1 MAATGAPAESLRT
14 GTGFAVSAQTHIVT
28 NAHVVTGCRSLRAL
42 HGEDSAAASLL
53 AVDNKT
59 DLAVLRTELR
69 TPQIAA
75 LRVGPPVRLG
85 ESVVSFGFP
94 LTGALSKEGNLTTGN
109 VSALAGLRDDPT
121 YLQMTAPVQPGNSGG
136 PLLDSSANVI
146 GVVTAKLDAVAIAKR
161 TGDIP
166 QNVNFAIRV
175 DVLRAFLQRYQM
187 PYDERASDT
196 TLEVADIAD
205 LAKAFTVQIECRPGR
220 GVAPELQAPVPTPT
234 PPAPQPAPPPEP
246 EASPTAPAPVPSDLD
261 RQQHIEQVQLVSVRT
276 PYPGTA
282 PLTRELVIANHAERS
297 IYKVTIGWLD
307 RLHERCPSS
316 AAAYSGQREV
326 FVSIKP
332 GQQGKT
338 VGDFPADAKLF
349 CVIDA
354 AFLER
359 PRLREEQL
367 PPPPP
372 PEPPPPAPA
381 PAAPPGPEP
390 AKPVKPEVPGRR

>member
-1 MAATGAPAESLRT
+1 MVVLRT
-14 GTGFAVSAQTHIVT
+14 GTGFAISAQTHIVT

-42 HGEDSAAASLL
+42 HGENGAAATLL
-53 AVDNKT
+53 AADPKT
-59 DLAVLRTELR
+59 DLALLRTELR

-75 LRVGPPVRLG
+75 LRSGPPLRLG

-187 PYDERASDT
+187 PYDERSSDT

-205 LAKAFTVQIECRPGR
+205 LAKAFTVQVECRPGR
-220 GVAPELQAPVPTPT
+220 GVAPELQEPFPAPVPPS
-234 PPAPQPAPPPEP
+234 PRPAPAPEP
-246 EASPTAPAPVPSDLD
+246 EASPTAPAPFSPCSARSD
-261 RQQHIEQVQLVSVRT
+261 RQPVTTCALVTMWV
-276 PYPGTA
+276 
-282 PLTRELVIANHAERS
+282 
-297 IYKVTIGWLD
+297 
-307 RLHERCPSS
+307 
-316 AAAYSGQREV
+316 
-326 FVSIKP
+326 
-332 GQQGKT
+332 
-338 VGDFPADAKLF
+338 
-349 CVIDA
+349 
-354 AFLER
+354 
-359 PRLREEQL
+359 
-367 PPPPP
+367 
-372 PEPPPPAPA
+372 
-381 PAAPPGPEP
+381 
-390 AKPVKPEVPGRR
+390 